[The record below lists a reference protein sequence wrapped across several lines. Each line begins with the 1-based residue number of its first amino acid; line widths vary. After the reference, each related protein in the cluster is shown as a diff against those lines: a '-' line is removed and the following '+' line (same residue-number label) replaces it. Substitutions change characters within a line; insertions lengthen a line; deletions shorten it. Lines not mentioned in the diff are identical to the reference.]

1 MATFI
6 MLTRLGPGAAKS
18 SDEVKRLEKAV
29 DRKIER
35 ECPGVTWQANFAI
48 LGPYDYMD
56 VFDAEDEAVAAKV
69 AMIVRSAGHAQT
81 ETWSALTWER
91 YKTLI
96 SS

>member
-6 MLTRLGPGAAKS
+6 MMTRLAAGAAKT
-18 SDEVKRLEKAV
+18 SDDLKRLEKAV
-29 DRKIER
+29 DRRIER
-35 ECPGVTWQANFAI
+35 ECPGVTWKANFAI

-56 VFDAEDEAVAAKV
+56 IFEAEDEAVAAKV
-69 AMIVRSAGHAQT
+69 AMIIRSAGHAQT

-91 YKTLI
+91 YKKLI